1 MTVQGVASAR
11 VGVLTIRRDDQGNPR
26 QLTVTLLDE
35 DGTLLGYRTREVG
48 PFDDLWP
55 VIDDLRQG
63 TPTEIPLW

>member
-1 MTVQGVASAR
+1 MPVQGVASAR
-11 VGVLTIRRDDQGNPR
+11 VGVLTIRRDEHGDPR

-35 DGTLLGYRTREVG
+35 HGVLLGYRTREVG
-48 PFDDLWP
+48 PFDNLWE